1 MGAIAILVGACTGF
15 VTTLFGAVWVAFAA
29 LVLLPVF
36 TVVTFGADAW
46 STGLP
51 AAGTLLAPGLAL
63 GVDVVELLACGAL
76 AGAVAL
82 LALMLAGA
90 ACVPAGAGL
99 LGAGLLAA
107 GLAVLAEF
115 AGAFAALAGR
125 TELLLEACPCAA
137 PACAPLCCCGVA
149 LNLSLIFWMNC
160 GVCPQAVPASMM
172 VRSSPAVLFIS
183 LPYPSPARW
192 QAAPGH
198 D

>member
-1 MGAIAILVGACTGF
+1 MGAIAILVGGCTGF
-15 VTTLFGAVWVAFAA
+15 VTALFGAVWVAFAA

-46 STGLP
+46 SAGLP
-51 AAGTLLAPGLAL
+51 AAGTLLAPGFAL
-63 GVDVVELLACGAL
+63 CADVVGLLVCAAL

-90 ACVPAGAGL
+90 ACVLAGAGL
-99 LGAGLLAA
+99 LGAGLLAV

-115 AGAFAALAGR
+115 AGLAGA
-125 TELLLEACPCAA
+125 TQLLLEACPFAA